1 MDALLKVSDLIDR
14 FNAALGRLTAWLTL
28 AMVLV
33 GAGNAVLRYV
43 SRFAG
48 VNLSSNASLE
58 LQWYLFSAL
67 FLLAAADTLRKDA
80 HVRVDVLYGRLSER
94 ARAGIDVA
102 GTLLF
107 LLPFCAFAVWVS
119 FPTVVESWRVME
131 QSPDPG
137 GLPRYPIKT
146 LLLVCFYLL
155 IAQGISQLIKKTAVL
170 IGHVTEADISGGEA

>member
-1 MDALLKVSDLIDR
+1 MEALLKLSDLVDR
-14 FNAALGRLTAWLTL
+14 FNAALGRLTGWLTL

-43 SRFAG
+43 SRSVGA
-48 VNLSSNASLE
+48 NLSSNASLE

-80 HVRVDVLYGRLSER
+80 HVRVDVLYGRLSARSR
-94 ARAGIDVA
+94 AAIDIA

-107 LLPFCAFAVWVS
+107 LLPFCAFAVWVTWPS
-119 FPTVVESWRVME
+119 VMESWRVME

-137 GLPRYPIKT
+137 GLPRYPIKS

-155 IAQGISQLIKKTAVL
+155 IAQGFSQLIKKVAILT
-170 IGHVTEADISGGEA
+170 GHARPHEPGGEA